1 MIDSYAI
8 YNKAH
13 ALVQKCGTDD
23 PVRITKELGIRVYD
37 VQDLSD
43 LLGMYVYRW
52 KHRMILMNPNVNR
65 ILYRMVLAHEIG
77 HDQLH
82 RSLAANG
89 DLKEFELF
97 NMTNMTEYEA
107 NAFAAHILIDESEM
121 LELFRNGY
129 DLAQT
134 ASSLKVNINLLLIK
148 AQEMNRMGMDLKLPY
163 DPDARFFRDTRE

>member
-1 MIDSYAI
+1 MDSYQI
-8 YNKAH
+8 YEKAR
-13 ALVQKCGTDD
+13 ALVRRCETNE
-23 PVRITKELGIRVYD
+23 PARIARELGIRVYD
-37 VQDLSD
+37 VPDLTD

-52 KHRMILMNPNVNR
+52 KHRMILMNPNINR
-65 ILYRMVLAHEIG
+65 TLYRMVLAHEIG

-82 RSLAANG
+82 RGLAAGG

-107 NAFAAHILIDESEM
+107 NACAAHILIDEDEM

-134 ASSLKVNINLLLIK
+134 ASSLCVNINLLLIK
-148 AQEMNRMGMDLKLPY
+148 AQEMNRMGMNLKLPY
-163 DPDARFFRDTRE
+163 APDARFFRDTRE